1 MKEHAF
7 FMFRNHPMIE
17 LFFENE
23 RLVAHKDLDYVAP
36 VPHINWAKGLTTSQL
51 EEHLL
56 EQRPSYVFS
65 GSMSRYLHKQSDLTP
80 YQEMRRCRGVSYHED
95 NDCWIKY
102 DYDNFTY
109 EELLIKLTPPEFRP
123 SN

>member
-36 VPHINWAKGLTTSQL
+36 IPHANWAKGLTTQQL
-51 EEHLL
+51 EEYILDRRISEGRNYRNEIYFGGKSL
-56 EQRPSYVFS
+56 S
-65 GSMSRYLHKQSDLTP
+65 K
-80 YQEMRRCRGVSYHED
+80 YQEMKTYRGADADDE
-95 NDCWIKY
+95 CWIKY
-102 DYDNFTY
+102 DGDNFGA
-109 EELLIKLTPPEFRP
+109 EGVFSSWLNSSL
-123 SN
+123 